1 MGEAER
7 AKRTLSSAQQ
17 TRIEGEALFDGV
29 DFSETLTRAKF
40 EELNLDLFKKTMKP
54 VKKALEDSNLAK
66 SDIDEVVLVGGSTR
80 IPKVQQLLSNF
91 FNGKELNQ
99 EINPDE
105 AVAYGATVQGGILS
119 GEGGEAVKDVVL
131 LDVAPLS
138 LGTETEGGLFVKV
151 IERNTVIPTKKTSE
165 YTTVA
170 DNQQQVNF
178 QIFEGERSVA
188 KNNHLLGSFT
198 LENIPAAKKGTPK
211 IDVSFDID
219 QNGILKVSAVEKQ
232 GGSTAGVTIS
242 SDQNRLTK
250 EQIEKM
256 VEDGA
261 KYAEE
266 DKNAKQVA
274 EAARELR
281 EYLETQKNF
290 PGLDKLK
297 MKDRR
302 KHQKA
307 VESAYDFLK
316 NNDKATAVDIKAKLR
331 ETEQVCSPITALLYD
346 GGDAKD
352 DEEQAPDEDARADEL

>member
-1 MGEAER
+1 MVFKRKHKKDMSKDKRAIQKLKQEAER

-17 TRIEGEALFDGV
+17 TRIEVESLFDGV

-40 EELNLDLFKKTMKP
+40 EELCLDLFKKTMKP
-54 VKKALEDSNLAK
+54 VKKALEDSNMAK

-119 GEGGEAVKDVVL
+119 GEGGAATKDVVL

-138 LGTETEGGLFVKV
+138 MGVETEDGLMSK
-151 IERNTVIPTKKTSE
+151 IIDRNTVIPTKKTSE

-188 KNNHLLGSFT
+188 KNN
-198 LENIPAAKKGTPK
+198 PAQKKGVPK

-219 QNGILKVSAVEKQ
+219 QNGILKVASVEK
-232 GGSTAGVTIS
+232 G
-242 SDQNRLTK
+242 
-250 EQIEKM
+250 
-256 VEDGA
+256 
-261 KYAEE
+261 
-266 DKNAKQVA
+266 
-274 EAARELR
+274 
-281 EYLETQKNF
+281 
-290 PGLDKLK
+290 
-297 MKDRR
+297 
-302 KHQKA
+302 
-307 VESAYDFLK
+307 
-316 NNDKATAVDIKAKLR
+316 
-331 ETEQVCSPITALLYD
+331 
-346 GGDAKD
+346 
-352 DEEQAPDEDARADEL
+352 